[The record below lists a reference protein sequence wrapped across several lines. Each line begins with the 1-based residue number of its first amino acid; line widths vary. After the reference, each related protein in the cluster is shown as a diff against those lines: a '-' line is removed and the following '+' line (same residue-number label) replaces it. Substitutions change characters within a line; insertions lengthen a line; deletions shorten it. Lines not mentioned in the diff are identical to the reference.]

1 MYICQV
7 NGKLTSMLS
16 TNILLADP
24 EHLTRIGLRT
34 LVAELEGFEI
44 VGEAKDEKQLLK
56 ELITKKP
63 DIVVLDYNHPS
74 LFSPSTIGKIKKQ
87 SVETKVMVI
96 TSDNNKANIYQVLES
111 GVNSFLTKTC
121 DQKEFV
127 DAFRALVKSEKFF
140 CNRILEYLL
149 EKSFSRPEAANI
161 TPLTP
166 REIEIVRLISKGLI
180 AKEIGSELNLSTH
193 TIYTHRKKIMRKLN
207 ISSSSEL
214 VMYALNAGI
223 IESPLPK

>member
-1 MYICQV
+1 
-7 NGKLTSMLS
+7 MLS

-34 LVAELEGFEI
+34 LVSKIDGLQI
-44 VGEAKDEKQLLK
+44 VCEVNDEKNLLQ
-56 ELITKKP
+56 ELIARSP
-63 DIVVLDYNHPS
+63 DIVVLDYNHPDHFTPTS
-74 LFSPSTIGKIKKQ
+74 VAKIKKQ
-87 SVETKVMVI
+87 QPEVRIMVI
-96 TSDNNKANIYQVLES
+96 TSDNDKANIYQVLEL

-121 DQKEFV
+121 DETEFV
-127 DAFRALVKSEKFF
+127 DAFKALVKGEKFF
-140 CNRILEYLL
+140 CTRILDYLL
-149 EKSFSRPEAANI
+149 EKSFSRPEPVTV

-166 REIEIVRLISKGLI
+166 REIEIVRLIAKGLI

-214 VMYALNAGI
+214 VMYALNVGI

>member
-1 MYICQV
+1 
-7 NGKLTSMLS
+7 MLS

-34 LVAELEGFEI
+34 LVSGIDGLQI
-44 VGEAKDEKQLLK
+44 VCEVNDEDDLLQ
-56 ELITKKP
+56 ELIAKEP
-63 DIVVLDYNHPS
+63 DIVVLDYNHPDHFTPAS
-74 LFSPSTIGKIKKQ
+74 VAKIKKQ
-87 SVETKVMVI
+87 LPEARIMVI
-96 TSDNNKANIYQVLES
+96 TSDNDKANIYQVLEL

-121 DQKEFV
+121 DETEFV
-127 DAFRALVKSEKFF
+127 DAFKALVKGEKFF
-140 CNRILEYLL
+140 CTRILDYLL
-149 EKSFSRPEAANI
+149 EKSFSRPEPVTT

-166 REIEIVRLISKGLI
+166 REIEIVRLVAKGLI

-214 VMYALNAGI
+214 VMYALNVGI
-223 IESPLPK
+223 IKSPLPK

>member
-1 MYICQV
+1 
-7 NGKLTSMLS
+7 MLS

-24 EHLTRIGLRT
+24 EHLTRIGLRA
-34 LVAELEGFEI
+34 LVSKIDGLQI
-44 VGEAKDEKQLLK
+44 VSEVNNEKDLMQ
-56 ELITKKP
+56 ELIAKSP
-63 DIVVLDYNHPS
+63 DIVVLDYNHPTHFHPAS
-74 LFSPSTIGKIKKQ
+74 VSKIKKQ
-87 SVETKVMVI
+87 LPEARIMVI
-96 TSDNNKANIYQVLES
+96 TSDNNKANIYQVLEL

-121 DQKEFV
+121 DETEFV
-127 DAFRALVKSEKFF
+127 DAFKALVKGEKFF
-140 CNRILEYLL
+140 CTRILDYLL
-149 EKSFSRPEAANI
+149 EKSFSRPEPVPT

-166 REIEIVRLISKGLI
+166 REIEIVRLIAKGLI

-223 IESPLPK
+223 IESPLPR

>member
-1 MYICQV
+1 MP
-7 NGKLTSMLS
+7 S

-24 EHLTRIGLRT
+24 EPLTRIGLRT
-34 LVAELEGFEI
+34 LLANLDDLEI
-44 VGEAKDEKQLLK
+44 IGEVNNEKALFK
-56 ELITKKP
+56 ELHPKSP

-74 LFSPSTIGKIKKQ
+74 LFSPSTVAKIKKQ
-87 SVETKVMVI
+87 LADVRIMVI

-121 DQKEFV
+121 DESEFV
-127 DAFRALVKSEKFF
+127 DAFKALVKGEKFF
-140 CNRILEYLL
+140 CTRILDYLL
-149 EKSFSRPEAANI
+149 EKSFSRPEPSTT

-166 REIEIVRLISKGLI
+166 REIEIVRLIAKGLI

-214 VMYALNAGI
+214 VMYALNVGI
-223 IESPLPK
+223 IKSPLSK